1 VTPLHLPHTEPI
13 RFAQH
18 IISMEPT
25 SARVKIA
32 FDQTPT
38 LPMLIEAAAQSSAAF
53 SDGSEKAGF
62 LVSLKNIKL
71 LGRLDLLEYE
81 VQISC
86 EHQMDPL
93 AYFNFEIFDAQTMVA
108 QGSLVIAIQK

>member
-1 VTPLHLPHTEPI
+1 MKPLYLPHTWPI
-13 RFAQH
+13 RFAKH
-18 IISMEPT
+18 IIFAEPT
-25 SARVKIA
+25 RARVKIA
-32 FDQTPT
+32 FEEIPT

-71 LGRLDLLEYE
+71 LERLDLLEYE
-81 VQISC
+81 AQISC

-93 AYFNFEIFDAQTMVA
+93 AYFNFEIFDGQTMVA
-108 QGSLVIAIQK
+108 KGSLVIAIKS